1 MPEISTV
8 PQFIQSRHA
17 TVLSGELT
25 RFQEMELSATTEVF
39 GNIAHRFSAYAK
51 SGTLR
56 GVTFHTRGAISTQF
70 IRTPAG
76 RKISAMAWDDER
88 PGYHFLKRTF
98 QQSSEGSNSGNLR
111 ATRSEPGGLKWRRL
125 NDSVYRAEVD
135 GLVDS
140 ARA

>member
-1 MPEISTV
+1 MLIKGSGAMPEISTV

-17 TVLSGELT
+17 TVLLGELT

-56 GVTFHTRGAISTQF
+56 RVTFHTRGAISTQF

-76 RKISAMAWDDER
+76 WKISAMAWDDESRGLSLPQAHVR
-88 PGYHFLKRTF
+88 P
-98 QQSSEGSNSGNLR
+98 E
-111 ATRSEPGGLKWRRL
+111 
-125 NDSVYRAEVD
+125 
-135 GLVDS
+135 
-140 ARA
+140 